1 MMLELIMLL
10 LCIIGSAFG
19 SGSETALVSASRTR
33 LQHMAAEGVR
43 RARLAIE
50 VLNKRERT
58 LTATLIVTN
67 IFNIAGGAIATVTF
81 RSWLGSLAPI
91 VATIV
96 MTSVLL
102 VISEIVPK
110 AYFRQHADGMLV
122 KSGAVW
128 TILSWIL
135 APITYPV
142 QVLTNFVFRLFRSQ
156 PKSLYTTREEIKLV
170 IEESVERGGL
180 GRQEQEMLESA
191 LDYATTIVR
200 EVMVPITEVALLLE
214 TANTRELIAH
224 ARERGHTRIP
234 VYRERVDQIVG
245 LVNVF
250 DVLYDKDRKTFI
262 RPYMRPARL
271 VPDTKAIDALFLEMQ
286 RARESLSVVVN
297 EFGACIGI
305 VTLEDI
311 IEEIFGE
318 LADEHED
325 LTPEIQKKGPGR
337 FRVSARTDIDDLND
351 ETGLAISKA
360 GFETVGGYVL
370 HRLGRIPRKGET
382 FSDGDLTVHIIE
394 ADRYGVKMMELI
406 RKEPESNRRAEK
418 GPSG

>member
-1 MMLELIMLL
+1 MMLEIVMLL
-10 LCIIGSAFG
+10 VCILGSGFG

-33 LQHMAAEGVR
+33 LQHMATEGVR
-43 RARLAIE
+43 RARLAIQI
-50 VLNKRERT
+50 LNQRERI

-67 IFNIAGGAIATVTF
+67 IFNIAGGAIATVSF
-81 RSWLGSLAPI
+81 QRWVGSLAPI
-91 VATIV
+91 MATLV

-110 AYFRQHADGMLV
+110 AYFRHHADGMLV

-128 TILSWIL
+128 RILSWIL
-135 APITYPV
+135 APITFPV
-142 QVLTNFVFRLFRSQ
+142 QILTNLVFRLFRSR
-156 PKSLYTTREEIKLV
+156 PRSLYTTREEIKL
-170 IEESVERGGL
+170 ILEESVERGGL
-180 GRQEQEMLESA
+180 GRHEQEMLEST

-200 EVMVPITEVALLLE
+200 EVMVPMSEVALLLE
-214 TANTRELIAH
+214 TAHTRELIAL

-250 DVLYDKDRKTFI
+250 DVLYDKHRKTFI

-271 VPDTKAIDALFLEMQ
+271 VPDTKGIDDLFLEMQ
-286 RARESLSVVVN
+286 QARESLTVVVN

-305 VTLEDI
+305 VALEDI

-325 LTPEIQKKGPGR
+325 LTPEIQKKGPER

-351 ETGLAISKA
+351 ETGLAISKV

-370 HRLGRIPRKGET
+370 HHLGRIPRKGET
-382 FSDGDLTVHIIE
+382 FTDGDLTVHVVE
-394 ADRYGVKMMELI
+394 ADRYGVKMVEMI
-406 RKEPESNRRAEK
+406 WKNP
-418 GPSG
+418 

>member
-10 LCIIGSAFG
+10 FCIIGSGFG

-33 LQHMAAEGVR
+33 LQHMASEGVR

-50 VLNKRERT
+50 ILNQRERT

-67 IFNIAGGAIATVTF
+67 IFNIAGGAIATVSF
-81 RSWLGSLAPI
+81 RRWLGSLAPI
-91 VATIV
+91 VAIVV

-122 KSGAVW
+122 RSGAVW
-128 TILSWIL
+128 RILSWIL
-135 APITYPV
+135 APVTYPV

-156 PKSLYTTREEIKLV
+156 PRSLYTTREEIKLV
-170 IEESVERGGL
+170 LEESVERGGL
-180 GRQEQEMLESA
+180 GRHEQEMLEST

-214 TANTRELIAH
+214 TANTQELIAL
-224 ARERGHTRIP
+224 AREQGHTRIP

-250 DVLYDKDRKTFI
+250 DVLYDKHRKTFI

-271 VPDTKAIDALFLEMQ
+271 VPDTKAIDELFLEMQ

-305 VTLEDI
+305 VALEDI

-351 ETGLAISKA
+351 ETGLAISKV

-370 HRLGRIPRKGET
+370 YRLGRIPRKGET
-382 FSDGDLTVHIIE
+382 FADGDLTVHIIE
-394 ADRYGVKMMELI
+394 ADRYGVKMVELI
-406 RKEPESNRRAEK
+406 RREPESSSGVEK

>member
-1 MMLELIMLL
+1 MTLEFVMLL
-10 LCIIGSAFG
+10 FCILGSGFG

-33 LQHMAAEGVR
+33 LQHMATEGVR

-50 VLNKRERT
+50 ILNKRERI

-67 IFNIAGGAIATVTF
+67 IFNIAGGAIATVSF
-81 RSWLGSLAPI
+81 QRWVGSLAPI
-91 VATIV
+91 VATVV

-122 KSGAVW
+122 KSGVLW
-128 TILSWIL
+128 RVLSWIL
-135 APITYPV
+135 APITFPV
-142 QVLTNFVFRLFRSQ
+142 QILTNLVFRLFRSR
-156 PKSLYTTREEIKLV
+156 PRSLYTTREEIKL
-170 IEESVERGGL
+170 ILEESVENGGL
-180 GRQEQEMLESA
+180 KRHEQEMLEST
-191 LDYATTIVR
+191 LDYATTIAR
-200 EVMVPITEVALLLE
+200 EVMVPISEVALLME
-214 TANTRELIAH
+214 TAQTRELIAL
-224 ARERGHTRIP
+224 ARELGHTRIP

-250 DVLYDKDRKTFI
+250 DVVYDKHKKTFI

-271 VPDTKAIDALFLEMQ
+271 VPDTKGIDELFLEMQ
-286 RARESLSVVVN
+286 RARESLAVVVN

-318 LADEHED
+318 LSDEHED
-325 LTPEIQKKGPGR
+325 ATPEIQKKGPGR

-351 ETGLAISKA
+351 ETGLAIHKV

-382 FSDGDLTVHIIE
+382 FTDGDLTVHVIE
-394 ADRYGVKMMELI
+394 ADRYGVKTVELI
-406 RKEPESNRRAEK
+406 QKEPENPPEEEARV
-418 GPSG
+418 

>member
-1 MMLELIMLL
+1 MTLEFVMLL
-10 LCIIGSAFG
+10 FCILGSGFG

-33 LQHMAAEGVR
+33 LQHMATEGVR

-50 VLNKRERT
+50 ILNKRERI

-67 IFNIAGGAIATVTF
+67 IFNIAGGAIATVSF
-81 RSWLGSLAPI
+81 QRWVGSLAPI
-91 VATIV
+91 VATV
-96 MTSVLL
+96 GMTSVLL

-128 TILSWIL
+128 RILSWIL
-135 APITYPV
+135 APITFPV
-142 QVLTNFVFRLFRSQ
+142 QILTNLVFRLFRSR
-156 PKSLYTTREEIKLV
+156 PRSLYTTREEIKL
-170 IEESVERGGL
+170 ILEESVENGGL
-180 GRQEQEMLESA
+180 RRHEQEMLEST

-200 EVMVPITEVALLLE
+200 EVMVPISEVVLLLE
-214 TANTRELIAH
+214 TAQTRELIAL
-224 ARERGHTRIP
+224 ARELGHTRIP

-250 DVLYDKDRKTFI
+250 DVVYEKHKKTFI

-271 VPDTKAIDALFLEMQ
+271 VPDTKGIDELFLEMQ
-286 RARESLSVVVN
+286 RARESLAVVVN

-305 VTLEDI
+305 VALEDI

-318 LADEHED
+318 LSDEHED
-325 LTPEIQKKGPGR
+325 ATPEIQKKGPGR
-337 FRVSARTDIDDLND
+337 FRVSARTDIDDFND
-351 ETGLAISKA
+351 ETGLAIHKV

-382 FSDGDLTVHIIE
+382 FTDGDLTVHVIE
-394 ADRYGVKMMELI
+394 ADRYGVKTVELI
-406 RKEPESNRRAEK
+406 QREPENPPEEEAK
-418 GPSG
+418 V